1 MKHAKVCLLTIF
13 YALIFLAGA
22 WWSIGE
28 SAERCADTVRAGE
41 CQ

>member
-1 MKHAKVCLLTIF
+1 MKVCLLTIF

-28 SAERCADTVRAGE
+28 SAERCAFADTVRMQE
-41 CQ
+41 CR